1 MKNLKL
7 VLLPVALAAMSMTA
21 MAQSGV
27 TISGRVDLGLLNA
40 PVDLSKNTLK
50 STRID
55 DSSTGR
61 LNFSG
66 VEEISADL
74 SAFFALEMRFKADTG
89 AQDDPDALFKDKAWV
104 GLASKQF
111 GEAKLGRMS
120 SPLDAVVI
128 AGRYEAFGG
137 DSYASMGSRGAAIAA
152 KWNNAIYYT
161 TPTYS
166 GFNAG
171 VAWGSSEK
179 TNVTKNGVTTT
190 PERATGQGFHVQYA
204 NGPFST
210 AFGYQKEQDKQVT
223 TGGNSMST
231 VGFGANYDFGVATLM
246 TTYARSSDVNAADT
260 GKETVF
266 TIGARIPMGPGQIR
280 TSYRKI
286 DDTNLKA
293 TNDASGDKEATR
305 FSVGYHYPLS
315 KQTSIN
321 LSLVRE
327 KVTTFNANGSTASDN
342 SGTGYEVALRKA
354 F

>member
-1 MKNLKL
+1 MKHLK
-7 VLLPVALAAMSMTA
+7 VMLLPIALAAVSMTA
-21 MAQSGV
+21 MAQSNV
-27 TISGRVDLGLLNA
+27 KISGRVDLGFGNV
-40 PVDLSKNTLK
+40 PSDLTKGTTKQSKV
-50 STRID
+50 D

-66 VEEISADL
+66 VEQISADL

-89 AQDDPDALFKDKAWV
+89 AQDDANALFKDKAWV
-104 GLASKQF
+104 GLNSKQF
-111 GEAKLGRMS
+111 GEVKLGRMS

-171 VAWGSSEK
+171 VAAQTSETYYGS
-179 TNVTKNGVTTT
+179 TAT
-190 PERATGQGFHVQYA
+190 RASGQGFHIQYA

-210 AFGYQKEQDKQVT
+210 AFGYQKEQDTKYT
-223 TGGNSMST
+223 TDGNGMST
-231 VGFGANYDFGVATLM
+231 IGFGANYDFGVATLM
-246 TTYARSSDVNAADT
+246 TTYARSTDLGLYDG

-266 TIGARIPMGPGQIR
+266 TIGARIPMGPGQLR

-286 DDTNLKA
+286 DDTNIASA
-293 TNDASGDKEATR
+293 TSSASDKDSTKY
-305 FSVGYHYPLS
+305 SVGYHYPLS

-321 LSLVRE
+321 LSLAHE
-327 KVTTFNANGSTASDN
+327 QKKTYNANGSIKTDY
-342 SGTGYEVALRKA
+342 SGTGWEVALRKS